1 MGFHDDIMKIISY
14 IPAERQTLC
23 FTATMPKEMRD
34 LARKLLTD
42 PLEINIETSKP
53 AENILQMAYVLYDAQ
68 KIPLVQ
74 YLLNDVGT
82 RSILIFC
89 STKSSTKAL
98 CHSLK
103 KSGLNAEEIHSD
115 LDQSGREQVL
125 NKFRSRSLNIL
136 VATDIV
142 SRGIDIEDIDMVINF
157 DVPHEGE
164 DYIHRIGRTARAQSK
179 GAAVTLIGEKDQVKF
194 AAIERLL
201 GKSIYKG
208 SLPASFSAAPEFN
221 PRKERPKGK
230 FSNKGFR
237 DKKGIR

>member
-1 MGFHDDIMKIISY
+1 
-14 IPAERQTLC
+14 
-23 FTATMPKEMRD
+23 MPKEMRD
-34 LARKLLTD
+34 LARKLLTN
-42 PLEINIETSKP
+42 PVEINIESSKP

-74 YLLNDVGT
+74 YLLSDIKS

-89 STKSSTKAL
+89 STKSSTKQL
-98 CHSLK
+98 SHSLK
-103 KSGLNAEEIHSD
+103 KLRLNAEEIHSD
-115 LDQSGREQVL
+115 LDQNAREKVL
-125 NKFRSRSLNIL
+125 NSFRSRDLNIL

-179 GAAVTLIGEKDQVKF
+179 GAAITLIGEKDQRKF

-208 SLPASFSAAPEFN
+208 SLPAHLGQAPEYN
-221 PRKERPKGK
+221 PKAASTGGFKKG
-230 FSNKGFR
+230 GFR
-237 DKKGIR
+237 SKKPRM